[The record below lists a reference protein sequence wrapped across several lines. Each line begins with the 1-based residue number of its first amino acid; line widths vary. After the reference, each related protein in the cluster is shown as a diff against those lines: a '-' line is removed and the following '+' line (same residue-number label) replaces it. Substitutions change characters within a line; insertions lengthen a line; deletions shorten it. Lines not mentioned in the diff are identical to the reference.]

1 MSTSRSY
8 LYPIYLYRFLLM
20 MNKKRRIK
28 QKIMTMVV
36 VLMFLLLF
44 RAAGTACAVVAEYF
58 ILQNKAMQPTSNY
71 PKLSCIDDLKI
82 QVKQRT
88 QTLS

>member
-1 MSTSRSY
+1 
-8 LYPIYLYRFLLM
+8 M
-20 MNKKRRIK
+20 MNKKKRIK

-58 ILQNKAMQPTSNY
+58 ILQNKAMHTHE
-71 PKLSCIDDLKI
+71 
-82 QVKQRT
+82 
-88 QTLS
+88 